1 MGTSSNKIPNR
12 TQLLIKSEK
21 LRKSIENF
29 KKDNLNELS
38 ELDNIILKSKIKSDG
53 CSIITNLLE
62 LKNYEE
68 NQFEFAL
75 AFVWELELSDK
86 QYVSSI
92 ELIDNWGNLEIDTKK
107 LLINRVKE
115 NSHSFKYLESLFYLN
130 NLELEPPIKEKI
142 RHSIEILIIDY
153 FTLIVN
159 IDNEI
164 SDIEKT
170 KYEEIKKILHLDY
183 NSIKENTIEEIPND
197 KNLETALKEL
207 EELVGLADIK
217 NEVKSLINFAKVNEI
232 RKAKGLPMVSLSLH
246 SVFFGPPGTGKTTI
260 ARLISNAFK
269 GLGILKKGH
278 LIETDRSQLV
288 AGYIGQTAIKTKE
301 VLESALDGILFIDEA
316 YSLSSDDDFG
326 KEAIDTILK
335 YMEDYRDRIIVIVA
349 GYENEMD
356 TFINSNPGL
365 KSRFNKY
372 FNFPNY
378 SGSELLE
385 ILLRITAKN
394 KFNISDEAKNKLLFV
409 INDAIFSEGQQFGNA
424 RYIRNLYE
432 QIIQNQFV
440 RVSQIED
447 IKEEN
452 LVEITA
458 EDLPNYA

>member
-1 MGTSSNKIPNR
+1 MITSSNKIPNK

-21 LRKSIENF
+21 LRKSIQNF
-29 KKDNLNELS
+29 KLNNLNEIS
-38 ELDNIILKSKIKSDG
+38 ELDKVILRAKIKSDG
-53 CSIITNLLE
+53 CSIITQLLDYN
-62 LKNYEE
+62 NYEE

-75 AFVWELELSDK
+75 AFVWELEFSDK

-92 ELIDNWGNLEIDTKK
+92 KLIDEWDYLEEEMKNI
-107 LLINRVKE
+107 LINSVKE

-130 NLELEPPIKEKI
+130 SLELETTIKDKI
-142 RHSIEILIIDY
+142 RHSIETIIIDY
-153 FTLIVN
+153 FALIVN
-159 IDNEI
+159 LDNQI
-164 SDIEKT
+164 SEVEKA
-170 KYEEIKKILHLDY
+170 KYEEIKKLLKLDY
-183 NSIKENTIEEIPND
+183 SSLKENIADEIPND
-197 KNLETALKEL
+197 DNLEATIKEL

-217 NEVKSLINFAKVNEI
+217 NEVKSLINFAKVNEL

-278 LIETDRSQLV
+278 LVETDRSQLV
-288 AGYIGQTAIKTKE
+288 AGYVGQTAIKTKE
-301 VLESALDGILFIDEA
+301 VLDRALDGVLFIDEA
-316 YSLSSDDDFG
+316 YSLSSDDDYG

-335 YMEDYRDRIIVIVA
+335 YMEDYRDRLIVIVA
-349 GYENEMD
+349 GYENEMG

-394 KFNISDEAKNKLLFV
+394 KFNISEEAKNKLLFI

-432 QIIQNQFV
+432 NIIQNQFS
-440 RVSQIED
+440 RVSQIEN

-452 LVEITA
+452 LSEIA
-458 EDLPNYA
+458 VEDLPN

>member
-1 MGTSSNKIPNR
+1 MGIALNKIPNR

-38 ELDNIILKSKIKSDG
+38 VLDNVILNSKIKSDG
-53 CSIITNLLE
+53 CSIIIKLLE

-68 NQFEFAL
+68 NQFEYAL
-75 AFVWELELSDK
+75 AFVWELEFSDK

-92 ELIDNWGNLEIDTKK
+92 DVIDKFTYLENETKNT
-107 LLINRVKE
+107 LINSVKE
-115 NSHSFKYLESLFYLN
+115 NTHSFKYLESLFYLN
-130 NLELEPPIKEKI
+130 TLEIEPPIKEKI
-142 RHSIEILIIDY
+142 RNSIEILIIDY

-159 IDNEI
+159 IDNQI
-164 SDIEKT
+164 SEVEKA
-170 KYEEIKKILHLDY
+170 KYEEIKKLLQLDY
-183 NSIKENTIEEIPND
+183 SSLKENITDEIPND
-197 KNLETALKEL
+197 NNLETTIKEL

-288 AGYIGQTAIKTKE
+288 AGYVGQTAIKTKE
-301 VLESALDGILFIDEA
+301 VLDSALDGVLFIDEA

-349 GYENEMD
+349 GYENEMGS
-356 TFINSNPGL
+356 FINSNPGL

-394 KFNISDEAKNKLLFV
+394 KFNISYEAKNKLLFI
-409 INDAIFSEGQQFGNA
+409 INDAIFSEGLQFGNA

-452 LVEITA
+452 LSEITL
-458 EDLPNYA
+458 EDLPN